1 MYKIGDVYILLIYNS
16 EKICMHGLVYFDML
30 CLSVIVTVINI
41 IRKYFTVL
49 RMSKKYSTCIM

>member
-16 EKICMHGLVYFDML
+16 EKICMHDLVYFDML
-30 CLSVIVTVINI
+30 CLSVI
-41 IRKYFTVL
+41 IRKHFTVL